1 MTSTALELPNPVS
14 ALQELRLELRD
25 GRLWARCGAHE
36 GPVKPTRCFPW
47 SEPDHWVSLRDG
59 EGEEVALVEDLGA
72 LDESS
77 RAALEA
83 ALRETAF
90 VFDVTRI
97 VAVDE
102 EVEIRTWTV
111 HTRQGVRR
119 FQTARDAW
127 PRELPTG
134 DFLVRDVAGDL
145 YRIGD
150 PEQLDAQ
157 SRRYLWAF
165 VE

>member
-1 MTSTALELPNPVS
+1 MSATASKRLSV
-14 ALQELRLELRD
+14 ALQLEQRD
-25 GRLWARCGAHE
+25 GRLWARVGETYA
-36 GPVKPTRCFPW
+36 PVLPTRCFPW
-47 SEPDHWVSLRDG
+47 SEPDRWVSLRDG
-59 EGEEVALVEDLGA
+59 DGKEVALVEDPRE
-72 LDESS
+72 LDEAS
-77 RAALEA
+77 RDALET

-90 VFDVTRI
+90 VFEVTRI
-97 VAVDE
+97 LAIEE

-111 HTRQGVRR
+111 QTRQGVRK

-134 DFLVRDVAGDL
+134 DYLVRDVAGDL

>member
-1 MTSTALELPNPVS
+1 MSATALKRLSV
-14 ALQELRLELRD
+14 ALQLEQRD
-25 GRLWARCGAHE
+25 GRLWARVGDHHA
-36 GPVKPTRCFPW
+36 PVLPTRCFPW
-47 SEPDHWVSLRDG
+47 SEPDRWVSLRDG
-59 EGEEVALVEDLGA
+59 DGKEVALVEDPRE
-72 LDESS
+72 LDEAS
-77 RAALEA
+77 RDALET

-90 VFDVTRI
+90 VFEVTRI
-97 VAVDE
+97 LEIEE

-111 HTRQGVRR
+111 ETRQGVRK

-134 DFLVRDVAGDL
+134 DYLVRDVAGDL

>member
-1 MTSTALELPNPVS
+1 MSVTALERPTP
-14 ALQELRLELRD
+14 ADDELELELRD
-25 GRLWARCGAHE
+25 GRLWARRGERHVA
-36 GPVKPTRCFPW
+36 VKPTRCFPW
-47 SEPDHWVSLRDG
+47 SEPDRWVSLRDADG
-59 EGEEVALVEDLGA
+59 DEVALVEDPSDLDTRSRDA
-72 LDESS
+72 LSV
-77 RAALEA
+77 

-97 VAVDE
+97 VAVEE

-111 HTRQGVRR
+111 QTQQGLRR

-134 DFLVRDVAGDL
+134 EYLVRDVAGDL

-150 PEQLDAQ
+150 PEQLDAE

>member
-1 MTSTALELPNPVS
+1 
-14 ALQELRLELRD
+14 
-25 GRLWARCGAHE
+25 
-36 GPVKPTRCFPW
+36 
-47 SEPDHWVSLRDG
+47 VSLRDADG
-59 EGEEVALVEDLGA
+59 KELALVEDPRL
-72 LDESS
+72 LDEDS
-77 RAALEA
+77 RVALET

-90 VFDVTRI
+90 VFEVTRI
-97 VAVDE
+97 VVVDE

-111 HTRQGVRR
+111 QTRQGLRR

-134 DFLVRDVAGDL
+134 DYLVRDVAGDL

-150 PEQLDAQ
+150 PEGLDAE

>member
-1 MTSTALELPNPVS
+1 MKVTALERPEV
-14 ALQELRLELRD
+14 RLELRD
-25 GRLWARCGAHE
+25 GRLWARRGDRHV
-36 GPVKPTRCFPW
+36 PVKPTRCFPW
-47 SEPDHWVSLRDG
+47 TASDRWVSLRDADG
-59 EGEEVALVEDLGA
+59 VELALVEDLRDLDEGSRDA
-72 LDESS
+72 LDV
-77 RAALEA
+77 

-90 VFDVTRI
+90 VFEVTRI
-97 VAVDE
+97 VEVDE

-111 HTRQGVRR
+111 ETRQGLRR

-134 DFLVRDVAGDL
+134 EYLVRDVAGDL

-150 PEQLDAQ
+150 PERLDAQ

>member
-1 MTSTALELPNPVS
+1 MSATALKRLSV
-14 ALQELRLELRD
+14 ALQLEQRD
-25 GRLWARCGAHE
+25 GRLWARVGDHYA
-36 GPVKPTRCFPW
+36 PVLPTRCFPW
-47 SEPDHWVSLRDG
+47 GEPDRWVSLRDG
-59 EGEEVALVEDLGA
+59 DGKEVALVEDPCE
-72 LDESS
+72 LDAAS
-77 RAALEA
+77 RDALET

-90 VFDVTRI
+90 VFEVTRI
-97 VAVDE
+97 LAIEE

-111 HTRQGVRR
+111 QTRQGVRK

-134 DFLVRDVAGDL
+134 DYLVRDVAGDL

>member
-1 MTSTALELPNPVS
+1 MQALRAESP
-14 ALQELRLELRD
+14 ALQLSQRD
-25 GRLWARCGAHE
+25 GRLWARVGDFY
-36 GPVKPTRCFPW
+36 GPVRPTRCFPW
-47 SEPDHWVSLRDG
+47 SEPDRWVSLRDA
-59 EGEEVALVEDLGA
+59 EGDEVALVEDPRA
-72 LDESS
+72 LDDAS
-77 RAALEA
+77 REALEA

-97 VAVDE
+97 VAIEE

-111 HTRQGVRR
+111 QTQQGLRR

-134 DFLVRDVAGDL
+134 DYLVRDVAGDL

-150 PEQLDAQ
+150 PEQLDAE
-157 SRRYLWAF
+157 SRRHLWAF

>member
-1 MTSTALELPNPVS
+1 MTATALQSQKVTDEP
-14 ALQELRLELRD
+14 ALRLELRD
-25 GRLWARCGAHE
+25 GRLWARSDE
-36 GPVKPTRCFPW
+36 GSRSVKPTRCFPW
-47 SEPDHWVSLRDG
+47 SEPDRWVSLRDADG
-59 EGEEVALVEDLGA
+59 KELALVEDPRL
-72 LDESS
+72 LDEDS
-77 RAALEA
+77 RVALET

-90 VFDVTRI
+90 VFEVTRI

-111 HTRQGVRR
+111 QTRQGLRR

-134 DFLVRDVAGDL
+134 DYLVRDVAGDL

-150 PEQLDAQ
+150 PEGLDAE